1 MRSLIKGVIMKTVNN
16 VLGRTDM
23 GDENKGIAVTVDGIK
38 VKEVFQL
45 KDGRMEVR
53 WDALDIPIPDEI
65 EYLTRVCEMN
75 LARTEAEA
83 AAKSD
88 PVEYIFTKDAFWEG
102 IRCPKEVWGLF
113 MKCKGFSDEDVMNFY
128 RVWAVRPVKALID
141 KALYD
146 TTVRKIAAERP
157 WEPKK

>member
-1 MRSLIKGVIMKTVNN
+1 MAEESSKIL
-16 VLGRTDM
+16 
-23 GDENKGIAVTVDGIK
+23 VTVDQIA

-45 KDGRMEVR
+45 KDGRMELR
-53 WDALDIPIPDEI
+53 WDPLDRVIPEEI

-75 LARTEAEA
+75 LSRTEAEA

-88 PVEYIFTKDAFWEG
+88 PVEYIFTKDALWEG
-102 IRCPKEVWGLF
+102 QRCPKEVWGLF
-113 MKCKGFSDEDVMNFY
+113 MKCKDFSEEEVMNFY
-128 RVWAVRPVKALID
+128 RMWATSPIKGLID

-146 TTVRKIAAERP
+146 ETVRKVADERP